1 MAWPRAWVAAG
12 LVFSAIA
19 CNTLAASNEP
29 LGFDVQPWP
38 TGQTSPTIDAID
50 MQGLRWRTA
59 DLRGQALVLNFWA
72 SWCEPCREE
81 MPSLEKL
88 AQMHPV
94 RLRVITINY
103 KESPRAIAQFKE
115 KTQLQLPAVMD
126 ADGALAKT
134 YGVRIFPS
142 TVLIDSQ
149 GKVRSVVRG
158 SLDWA
163 GPQGQ
168 RLISPLLK

>member
-1 MAWPRAWVAAG
+1 
-12 LVFSAIA
+12 
-19 CNTLAASNEP
+19 
-29 LGFDVQPWP
+29 
-38 TGQTSPTIDAID
+38 
-50 MQGLRWRTA
+50 
-59 DLRGQALVLNFWA
+59 
-72 SWCEPCREE
+72 

-88 AQMHPV
+88 AQGGTG
-94 RLRVITINY
+94 RLRVITINF
-103 KESPRAIAQFKE
+103 KESPRTISQFKE
-115 KTQLQLPAVMD
+115 QIQLQLPVVID

-134 YGVRIFPS
+134 YDVRIFPS

>member
-1 MAWPRAWVAAG
+1 MG
-12 LVFSAIA
+12 LVCSAIA
-19 CNTLAASNEP
+19 CHTLAASQEP
-29 LGFDVQPWP
+29 SGFDVQPLP
-38 TGQTSPTIDAID
+38 AGQPSPTFDAID
-50 MQGLRWRTA
+50 MQGVRWRSA
-59 DLRGQALVLNFWA
+59 DLRGQAVVLNYWA
-72 SWCEPCREE
+72 SWCEPCRAE

-88 AQMHPV
+88 AQGGTG
-94 RLRVITINY
+94 RLRVITINF
-103 KESPRAIAQFKE
+103 KESPRTISQFKE
-115 KTQLQLPAVMD
+115 QIQLQLPVVID

-158 SLDWA
+158 NLDWA